1 MAEPTK
7 GIGRIMNKTI
17 LCIDDQKEIRDLL
30 CDYLG
35 TLGFNVITA
44 ADGDEGLK
52 KALEEQ
58 PDLIFLDIMMPKKN
72 GYAVLRELKSNFKL
86 WDIPVIIV
94 SVQSGMEDMCQLEGA
109 DHFFSKGFRLKEIAK
124 VVEKILHE
132 KSLATH

>member
-1 MAEPTK
+1 MK
-7 GIGRIMNKTI
+7 KTI
-17 LCIDDQKEIRDLL
+17 LCIDDQEEIRDLL
-30 CDYLG
+30 RDYLG
-35 TLGFNVITA
+35 SLGFNVITA

-72 GYAVLRELKSNFKL
+72 GYAVLRELKSNCKL

-109 DHFFSKGFRLKEIAK
+109 NHFFSKGFRLKEIAEAA
-124 VVEKILHE
+124 EKILHE
-132 KSLATH
+132 KGLTAH